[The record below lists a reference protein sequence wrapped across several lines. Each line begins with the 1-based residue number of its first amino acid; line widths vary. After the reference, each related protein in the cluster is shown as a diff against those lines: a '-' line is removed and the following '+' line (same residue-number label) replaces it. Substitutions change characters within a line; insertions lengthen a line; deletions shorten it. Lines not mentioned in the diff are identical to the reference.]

1 MSRYTGPRNRI
12 ARRLGVNVFEN
23 KKGDKALQDR
33 PYPPGENGRKRMR
46 ETDYGTQLKE
56 KQKVRY
62 MYGIVE
68 KQFRNYYIEASRQ
81 PGITGE
87 NLLQILESRID
98 NVIYRAGFAST
109 RPQARQ
115 LVSHRHFK
123 LNGKFVDIPS
133 IQVKVGDKL
142 ELKDNS
148 INMLSIQHS
157 IDTGKD
163 RIVPEWIKVDTD
175 KKVVLIESMPTRNDV
190 SSQIQEQLIVEL
202 YSK

>member
-1 MSRYTGPRNRI
+1 MSRYIGPRNRI
-12 ARRLGVNVFEN
+12 SRRLGFNVFEN

-46 ETDYGTQLKE
+46 ETDYGLQLKE

-62 MYGIVE
+62 MYGLVE
-68 KQFRNYYIEASRQ
+68 KQFRNYYKEASRQ

-87 NLLQILESRID
+87 NLLKLLESRLD
-98 NVIYRAGFAST
+98 NVVYRSGFATT

-115 LVSHRHFK
+115 LVNHRHFK

-133 IQVKVGDKL
+133 FQVKVGDEI
-142 ELKDNS
+142 ELKSTSN
-148 INMLSIQHS
+148 NMISIQHS

-163 RIVPEWIKVDTD
+163 
-175 KKVVLIESMPTRNDV
+175 KVVPGWISVDNNKKTITINSIPSRDDV

>member
-12 ARRLGVNVFEN
+12 TRRLGFNVFEN

-46 ETDYGTQLKE
+46 ETDYGLQLKE

-62 MYGIVE
+62 MYGLIE
-68 KQFRNYYIEASRQ
+68 KQFRNYYKEASRQ

-87 NLLQILESRID
+87 NLLMLLESRLD
-98 NVIYRAGFAST
+98 NVVYRAGFANT

-123 LNGKFVDIPS
+123 LNGRFVDIPS
-133 IQVKVGDKL
+133 IQVKVGDKI
-142 ELKDNS
+142 ELKSNS
-148 INMLSIQHS
+148 NNMISIQHA
-157 IDTGKD
+157 IDTGRDK
-163 RIVPEWIKVDTD
+163 IVPEWITVDIN
-175 KKVVLIESMPTRNDV
+175 KKTIDV
-190 SSQIQEQLIVEL
+190 ISTPSRSDASSQIQEQLIVEL